1 MRAQQV
7 MHPVSKQRRKWN
19 LWPARVKSSRRVLR
33 LVCTLGRFGQLQLM
47 GSVRNGFSMDW
58 GPVSFTKAKHP
69 PSIMVRLVYVQFS
82 C

>member
-1 MRAQQV
+1 MESVAGKGKNEQ
-7 MHPVSKQRRKWN
+7 
-19 LWPARVKSSRRVLR
+19 KSAEVG
-33 LVCTLGRFGQLQLM
+33 CTLGRFGQLQMM
-47 GSVRNGFSMDW
+47 GSVRNGFSTDW